1 MGGTNTTQ
9 TATPTTTVSP
19 TQGNLGAG
27 ASLMNSTVMPVDL
40 AGSSGTNTVS
50 ITDVSPAVWTAA
62 AATVNKAIDAVDLV
76 TSGSL
81 NLATSQAARASDLAA
96 GSTGSGP
103 YQGLISAAGKWIV
116 GGLAVVVLGIALF
129 FGLRKKKNKEGSNG

>member
-1 MGGTNTTQ
+1 
-9 TATPTTTVSP
+9 
-19 TQGNLGAG
+19 
-27 ASLMNSTVMPVDL
+27 MNSTVMPVDL